1 MKTDINTN
9 ILIIAYIIWLGKW
22 LRLISCDKK
31 NPVKEER
38 NVQTELVETT
48 NRCSE
53 HAGDLVVAMALV
65 QIHVVEHNVLGPG
78 DRNCWL

>member
-1 MKTDINTN
+1 MEVT
-9 ILIIAYIIWLGKW
+9 G
-22 LRLISCDKK
+22 RC
-31 NPVKEER
+31 VR